1 MALPA
6 PSCPP
11 ASPCPPGRPAPSPS
25 QHGTRL
31 LDLKLS
37 GRHQQ
42 EPPYRISFGFRR
54 AAISSLLSCGQK
66 RGHTSQRTAQQGQ
79 AGWDFRVHP
88 QSQQGP
94 CSRCTPPH
102 QAQHWVHSVA
112 SPLLLAHPSPLP
124 LPGRSLVLLVRPGT
138 QTAPSAPAH
147 GCTSAALQENGAAP
161 FLPLRYLLF
170 ALFLATA
177 AAADNQHDKDHSSHH
192 RHRNDQGFKVHC
204 RMQGETLSTQ
214 IPGCW
219 EVAALTAT
227 QVLLLE
233 SRQARRYF

>member
-31 LDLKLS
+31 LGLELS

-42 EPPYRISFGFRR
+42 ELPYRISFGFRR

-66 RGHTSQRTAQQGQ
+66 RGHESANSTARPSRPLGFLG
-79 AGWDFRVHP
+79 APPGPSRGPAHGAHP
-88 QSQQGP
+88 PTKHSTG
-94 CSRCTPPH
+94 CS
-102 QAQHWVHSVA
+102 SVA

-177 AAADNQHDKDHSSHH
+177 AAADSQHDKDHSSHH

-214 IPGCW
+214 IPGC
-219 EVAALTAT
+219 
-227 QVLLLE
+227 
-233 SRQARRYF
+233 